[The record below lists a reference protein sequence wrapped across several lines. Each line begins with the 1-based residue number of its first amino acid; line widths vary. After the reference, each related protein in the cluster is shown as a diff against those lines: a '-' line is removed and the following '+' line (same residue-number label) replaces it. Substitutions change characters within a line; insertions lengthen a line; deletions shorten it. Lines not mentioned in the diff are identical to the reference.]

1 MRAEKLKKLKAC
13 LCSLFCSFGPTQA
26 MVRDLALVWRL
37 PEQVPLEALSFPE
50 AIHLRSWLVHLEKEE
65 LPITSFVAE

>member
-1 MRAEKLKKLKAC
+1 M
-13 LCSLFCSFGPTQA
+13 QA
-26 MVRDLALVWRL
+26 MVRDLARVWRL